1 MTIQLDSISE
11 PRALCYNPHDNKVYC
26 ANERSNNVTVIDGAT
41 NGVIATAAAGD
52 GPCALSY
59 NPLDNKV
66 YCANFGSDPV
76 YDSTVTVIDGAADTV
91 IATVAADYEPC
102 ALCYNPTDNKIY
114 CANWNNVTVIDGAA
128 DTVIA
133 TVVVDG
139 YPCAFCYNPTNNK
152 VYCADGDTFVTIIDG
167 ATDSIIRTIGVGDG
181 PCDFTWN
188 PAQNRVYVA
197 NHRGSS
203 ISVLRDSGGGIAET
217 MNDERGTMN
226 ASPTIVRGVLVL
238 GAVDSRQNTGRWAEL
253 LDIAGRK
260 VLDLVPGVND
270 VRHLSPGIYFVRQSS
285 GVEREGSSVH
295 KVVVTE

>member
-76 YDSTVTVIDGAADTV
+76 YDST
-91 IATVAADYEPC
+91 
-102 ALCYNPTDNKIY
+102 
-114 CANWNNVTVIDGAA
+114 VTVIDGAA